1 MNSTSLVF
9 FCDGA
14 SSLQRA
20 EQELRRYKFNVRSY
34 GDSLVVAGPGSQD
47 FRITLAQQPHVL
59 KEAQEIGRGTEYE
72 QALSRCDARFEIDI
86 PDLDEAL
93 AEINTLIEV
102 QGALQDASAG
112 YLFLPWNC
120 KITEPWIP
128 EGAVNGKRKT
138 LKTTLA
144 HLINRCWRRWSRLLS
159 EHRYL
164 SISA

>member
-9 FCDGA
+9 FRDGS

-20 EQELRRYKFNVRSY
+20 EQELRRYKFDVRPDE
-34 GDSLVVAGPGSQD
+34 DSLLVAGPGAQD
-47 FRITLAQQPHVL
+47 FRITLARQPHVL

-86 PDLDEAL
+86 PDLDESL
-93 AEINTLIEV
+93 AEINTLMEV

-120 KITEPWIP
+120 KITGPWVP
-128 EGAVNGKRKT
+128 DSTDNGERRTLTSTLVHLVNRF
-138 LKTTLA
+138 
-144 HLINRCWRRWSRLLS
+144 WRR
-159 EHRYL
+159 
-164 SISA
+164 

>member
-9 FCDGA
+9 FCKGS

-20 EQELRRYKFNVRSY
+20 EQELSRYKFDVRPH
-34 GDSLVVAGPGSQD
+34 GNSLVVAGPGSQD

-59 KEAQEIGRGTEYE
+59 KEAQEIGRGTKYE

-93 AEINTLIEV
+93 AEINTLMEV
-102 QGALQDASAG
+102 QAALQDACAG

-120 KITEPWIP
+120 KIMEPWVP
-128 EGAVNGKRKT
+128 DGAVNGERKT
-138 LKTTLA
+138 LRTTFV
-144 HLINRCWRRWSRLLS
+144 HLLDRFWRR
-159 EHRYL
+159 
-164 SISA
+164 